1 MKKYLSNFNF
11 NEHHLEKLA
20 DLLIEMNSSK
30 TFNKSVKLLDLVD
43 EISNS
48 YSFER
53 NNKKNK
59 NNFLINKALEKIAEV
74 ILNWNGA
81 KLLEQFCLR

>member
-30 TFNKSVKLLDLVD
+30 KHLTKALELLDLVD

-53 NNKKNK
+53 NNKKIK
-59 NNFLINKALEKIAEV
+59 IQQFLN
-74 ILNWNGA
+74 
-81 KLLEQFCLR
+81 Q